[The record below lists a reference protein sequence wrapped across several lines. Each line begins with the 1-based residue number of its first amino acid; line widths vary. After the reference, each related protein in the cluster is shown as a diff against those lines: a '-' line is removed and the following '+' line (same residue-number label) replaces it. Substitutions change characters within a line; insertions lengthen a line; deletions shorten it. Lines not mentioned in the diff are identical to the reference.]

1 MLEYYAQ
8 RLSTVE
14 VNYTFYRMPNAK
26 TVVGWDQATPAGF
39 TFVLKAPQRITHM
52 ARLKDV
58 DDPLRYFIETA
69 RKLGPKLGPM
79 LFQLPPNFKKDLDRL
94 NDLLTQF
101 PADLRCAW
109 ERSEEHTSE
118 LQSPCNLVC
127 RLLLEKKKQHD
138 TRLGS
143 HRY

>member
-1 MLEYYAQ
+1 MLGWQILEYYAQ
-8 RLSTVE
+8 GLTTVE

-69 RKLGPKLGPM
+69 RKRGPKLGPM
-79 LFQLPPNFKKDLDRL
+79 RVQRTPNFQKDLEQRNHPL
-94 NDLLTQF
+94 
-101 PADLRCAW
+101 
-109 ERSEEHTSE
+109 
-118 LQSPCNLVC
+118 
-127 RLLLEKKKQHD
+127 
-138 TRLGS
+138 
-143 HRY
+143 